1 MDFKQILAPTDLSPF
16 GEAGVQA
23 AAELA
28 QRLGARL
35 ILLHVV
41 SPKEV
46 EEPAAP
52 HVPRRSVD
60 QVYEKLQEEVLDHY
74 RRVVPAVVR
83 QGISAETQVVIGTPV
98 AEILTMARVKE
109 VDLIAMGT
117 HGRTGVARL
126 VMGSVAEEVLR
137 RAPCPVLTV
146 RPQEAMAQMAA

>member
-1 MDFKQILAPTDLSPF
+1 M
-16 GEAGVQA
+16 
-23 AAELA
+23 
-28 QRLGARL
+28 
-35 ILLHVV
+35 
-41 SPKEV
+41 
-46 EEPAAP
+46 
-52 HVPRRSVD
+52 
-60 QVYEKLQEEVLDHY
+60 
-74 RRVVPAVVR
+74 R

-137 RAPCPVLTV
+137 RAPCPVVTV